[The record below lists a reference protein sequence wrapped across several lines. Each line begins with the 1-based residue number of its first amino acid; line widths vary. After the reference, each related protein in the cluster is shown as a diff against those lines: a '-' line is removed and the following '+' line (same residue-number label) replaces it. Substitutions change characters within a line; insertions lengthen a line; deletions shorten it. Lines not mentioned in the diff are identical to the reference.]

1 VHEDDEEHIHLG
13 DGSSP
18 AIYVGE
24 HIRLRTAG
32 IDIGSSTSHLVFSDL
47 VLTRQGR
54 RLSSRYQVTHREVR
68 FRSPVILTP
77 YATPARIDTAG
88 VARFIEGAYRD
99 AGLQPAEIDTGA
111 VIVTGEAALREN
123 AAPIIELFAAEA
135 GKFVCA
141 TAGPH
146 LESLLAAH
154 GSGAAALSRDH
165 AAVLNVD
172 IGGGTTKFAVCRGG
186 RVEETAALHLGARL
200 LAWDPDGA
208 LRRVEP
214 AGRALAR
221 AAAGMDL
228 ALGTVVAGA
237 TLDAVA
243 GHLADLVARVI
254 HGRPLPADGGA
265 PWITEPLRTQ
275 GPFTHIVFS
284 GGVAEYIYGC
294 ESAEFG
300 DLGPRL
306 GRAVLARC
314 GGLVVLE
321 PRERIRATCIGA
333 SQYTVQVS
341 GNTIF
346 LSDGAAGGS
355 GVLPVRNVPV
365 AALRDVRAPA
375 QDQVAAAI
383 RRALRRLDLT
393 EGRDRFALAVH
404 WHRGVEYAALREL
417 AAGIVAALPETVRAG
432 RPLLVVIDADVGGL
446 LGQMLADELG
456 VAGPLVCIDQVSL
469 REFDYVDIGALMPA
483 EQVVPVVVKSLVF
496 H

>member
-1 VHEDDEEHIHLG
+1 MHEDDEEHIHLG

-346 LSDGAAGGS
+346 LPDPA
-355 GVLPVRNVPV
+355 VLPVRNLPV
-365 AALRDVRAPA
+365 AAVRDVEEPSGAL
-375 QDQVAAAI
+375 VAGAV
-383 RRALRRLDLT
+383 RRALERLDL
-393 EGRDRFALAVH
+393 EDGSGRFALAIH
-404 WHRGVEYAALREL
+404 WRHGPGYAALREL
-417 AAGIVAALPETVRAG
+417 SRGLLQALPRTIAEGA
-432 RPLLVVIDADVGGL
+432 PLIVVVDADVAGL
-446 LGQMLADELG
+446 LGRLLREERFRC
-456 VAGPLVCIDQVSL
+456 PLVCIDQVHL
-469 REFDYVDIGALMPA
+469 HEFDYVDIGSPLANHG
-483 EQVVPVVVKSLVF
+483 VVPVVVKSLVF